1 MITASPAVSRQP
13 AWVTARMAGALVIVA
28 GAVVNSLDKP
38 HRSPFDVV
46 LWTAGLGLGL
56 YACVLVACALA
67 SRPLSS
73 RTLFR
78 LEAFGLL
85 ITLAV
90 AVWAIVTAA
99 LSSQWPD
106 AAASAVLAALNVG
119 LLWLVSRQLRAVPPH
134 S

>member
-1 MITASPAVSRQP
+1 MIMASPAASHRP

-28 GAVVNSLDKP
+28 GAVANSLDKP

-56 YACVLVACALA
+56 YACVLVASALA

-73 RTLFR
+73 RTLLR
-78 LEAFGLL
+78 LEALGLL
-85 ITLAV
+85 IALTV
-90 AVWAIVTAA
+90 AVWAAVTAA
-99 LSSQWPD
+99 LSGQWAD
-106 AAASAVLAALNVG
+106 AAASALLAALNVG
-119 LLWLVSRQLRAVPPH
+119 LLWLVSRQLRALPLH